1 MEYDGLDPHAVY
13 VVRGTGY
20 GPVWLKING
29 ERVEPSLDGT
39 KTGELR
45 EFPVPQHCLKQRRL
59 VLTWGCPPESKYLP
73 WREQP
78 RLAEVW
84 LLRNPPDAAT
94 GGSP

>member
-13 VVRGTGY
+13 VVRATGY
-20 GPVWLKING
+20 GVVWLTING
-29 ERVEPSLDGT
+29 ERVEPTVDGR

-45 EFPVPQHCLKQRRL
+45 EFPVPQHCLKQGRL
-59 VLTWGCPPESKYLP
+59 VLTWGCPPESKHLP

-84 LLRNPPDAAT
+84 LLRNPLGGAK